1 MTTTN
6 ADILII
12 GGGLYGCSTAY
23 HLARNG
29 ARNFVVLERKAV
41 SSGGTAKSCAIGRTH
56 YSIDTNM
63 QHAVESLKVLADFD
77 HLVGGHVGWRRT
89 GYLIVGP
96 AEHATPMRNVFKA
109 QKSYGLDAELRDRL
123 LEDMGAILRARG
135 TTVVHVT
142 HDHNEAARLSDRL
155 VDVRTLGQSGVQ
167 LQ

>member
-1 MTTTN
+1 M
-6 ADILII
+6 
-12 GGGLYGCSTAY
+12 
-23 HLARNG
+23 
-29 ARNFVVLERKAV
+29 F
-41 SSGGTAKSCAIGRTH
+41 
-56 YSIDTNM
+56 
-63 QHAVESLKVLADFD
+63 ADFD

-109 QKSYGLDAELRDRL
+109 QNSYGLDAELRDRL